1 MKWKGGNR
9 TGGSRGMI
17 RALHERVGGHT
28 NTVRAVA
35 GCDVVYGCMD
45 SVDGRHLLNKLATF
59 YVIPYF
65 DLGVK
70 LEADGTGGVDQVC
83 GTVHY
88 LQPGGSSLL
97 SRHVYTMEQVRAAGL
112 YRTDPAAYR
121 TLLGDGY
128 IRGVQEDRPAVV
140 QLNSLVASLAVNEF
154 LARLHPYR
162 LDPNG
167 DYAVHRLSIS
177 HGIYEHDGDGEPC
190 PMLVRH
196 VGRGDV
202 SPLLDWAELSLER
215 QAA

>member
-1 MKWKGGNR
+1 MA
-9 TGGSRGMI
+9 
-17 RALHERVGGHT
+17 RAASTKCAAR
-28 NTVRAVA
+28 
-35 GCDVVYGCMD
+35 CI
-45 SVDGRHLLNKLATF
+45 TF
-59 YVIPYF
+59 NP
-65 DLGVK
+65 
-70 LEADGTGGVDQVC
+70 A
-83 GTVHY
+83 
-88 LQPGGSSLL
+88 GSSLL

-112 YRTDPAAYR
+112 HRTDPAAYR

-167 DYAVHRLSIS
+167 DYAAHRLSVS
-177 HGIYEHDGDGEPC
+177 HGIYEHEEDGQPC
-190 PMLVRH
+190 LTLVRH

-215 QAA
+215 EAA